1 MGAGAY
7 AGSMRELVVHGV
19 RVEMPSGIPMLLLK
33 ELNGRR
39 ALPIWIG
46 AAEAA
51 AIANA
56 LEGVEP
62 PRPMTHDLLANVIE
76 AFGHNLDEVRI
87 TALSEGT
94 FYAQLVVD
102 SEQISARPSDAVA
115 LALRCGAPI
124 YGSDELID
132 EVGVE
137 IAAEGDDEVEKFREF
152 LDNVNPEDFE

>member
-1 MGAGAY
+1 
-7 AGSMRELVVHGV
+7 MRELEIHGV
-19 RVEMPSGIPMLLLK
+19 RIEMPSGVPMLLLR
-33 ELNGRR
+33 EVQGSR

-62 PRPMTHDLLANVIE
+62 PRPLTHDLFTTVLDT
-76 AFGHNLDEVRI
+76 FGHTLQEVRI

-94 FYAQLVVD
+94 FYALLVID
-102 SEQISARPSDAVA
+102 GEQVSARPSDAVA

-124 YGSDELID
+124 YGAPELLD

-137 IAAEGDDEVEKFREF
+137 IVPEREEEVEKFREF
-152 LDNVNPEDFE
+152 LDNISPEDFENPQES

>member
-1 MGAGAY
+1 
-7 AGSMRELVVHGV
+7 MRELEIHEV
-19 RVEMPSGIPMLLLK
+19 RIEMPSGVPMLLLR
-33 ELNGRR
+33 EVQGSR

-62 PRPMTHDLLANVIE
+62 PRPLTHDLFTTVLDT
-76 AFGHNLDEVRI
+76 FGHTLQEVRI

-94 FYAQLVVD
+94 FYALLVID
-102 SEQISARPSDAVA
+102 GEQVSARPSDAVA

-124 YGSDELID
+124 YGAPELLD

-137 IAAEGDDEVEKFREF
+137 IAPEREEEVEKFREF
-152 LDNVNPEDFE
+152 LDNISPEDFENPQES